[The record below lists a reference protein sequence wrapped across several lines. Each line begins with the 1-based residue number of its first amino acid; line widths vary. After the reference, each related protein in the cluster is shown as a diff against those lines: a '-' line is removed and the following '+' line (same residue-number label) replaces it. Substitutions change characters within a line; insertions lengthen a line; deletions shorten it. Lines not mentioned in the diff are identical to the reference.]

1 MGSLPLT
8 PPGNLDTTCS
18 QQTLVITLR
27 IDCFQLKVRWKLLSA
42 QLNGF
47 LTTFLLKYASHIIQF
62 IYSKYIIKC
71 YLVYSQGGKTITSLI
86 LEHFSSLLKK
96 SHAH

>member
-8 PPGNLDTTCS
+8 TPGNLDTTCS

-96 SHAH
+96 SRAH